1 MADLTIKRNDLGP
14 ITRIASDAVGPVD
27 LDGATAE
34 LRRRGEELRSF
45 TQLIAEL
52 QYRSKQYRVKS
63 PLSGNNK

>member
-1 MADLTIKRNDLGP
+1 MEQGNPFRFLRRVEFEKLTPAEKI
-14 ITRIASDAVGPVD
+14 VY